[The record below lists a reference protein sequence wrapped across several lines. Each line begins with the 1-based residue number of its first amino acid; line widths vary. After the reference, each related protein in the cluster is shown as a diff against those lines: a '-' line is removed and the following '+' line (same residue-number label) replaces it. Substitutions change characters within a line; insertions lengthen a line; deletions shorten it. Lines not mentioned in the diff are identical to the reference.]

1 VSADLAPDLALCA
14 LIAITALASVAGHGL
29 FRALA
34 FFIAYGLLVA
44 LGWVRLGAVDVALA
58 EAAIGAGRTG
68 VLLLGAY
75 GALARAGAETAPPTR
90 SPSGVHWPALAAAL
104 GVAGLLLWAWGAL
117 PPAPGPA
124 PQIVAAL
131 PQAGVGNPVTAVL
144 LNFRAWDTLL
154 ESVVLLIALVGL
166 WLRCP
171 DAAWPGRP
179 GAAQRAAPGGVLAT
193 LGHTL
198 PPAAALV
205 GAYLVY
211 AGADRPGGAFQGG
224 TVIAAALL
232 VAVLGGAWRPPPV
245 SARRWRLVLVA
256 GPATF
261 LAAGALGLGL
271 GHGFLGFPPALAG
284 TAILVIEVALAA
296 SIAVTLAFLVL
307 GPPEAER

>member
-1 VSADLAPDLALCA
+1 MTAALAPDLVLCV
-14 LIAITALASVAGHGL
+14 LILVTALASVAGRGL

-58 EAAIGAGRTG
+58 EAAIGAGLTG

-75 GALARAGAETAPPTR
+75 GRLARAGAAADPPGG
-90 SPSGVHWPALAAAL
+90 PHWPAALAAIA
-104 GVAGLLLWAWGAL
+104 VAGLLLWAWTAL
-117 PPAPGPA
+117 PPAPGPTA
-124 PQIVAAL
+124 EIARAL

-154 ESVVLLIALVGL
+154 ESVVLLAAVLGL
-166 WLRCP
+166 WLLCP
-171 DAAWPGRP
+171 DDAWPGRP
-179 GAAQRAAPGGVLAT
+179 GPVQQVAPGGVLAT
-193 LGHTL
+193 LGQTL
-198 PPAAALV
+198 PPVAALV

-245 SARRWRLVLVA
+245 SAGRWRLALIA
-256 GPATF
+256 GPAVF
-261 LAAGALGLGL
+261 LVTGALAVALGLG
-271 GHGFLGFPPALAG
+271 FLAFPPALAG
-284 TAILVIEVALAA
+284 TAIFVIEVALAA

-307 GPPEAER
+307 GAPEAER